1 MSKKYAFLGPES
13 TGKSTTAQAVA
24 KRIGGMYI
32 PEIARD
38 YLKDI
43 GLNYSY
49 KDILEIA
56 LLQSTEV
63 SNFESQEPEMILFCD
78 TELITIQIWLE
89 YLNYEVP
96 DWLIYRIKNEN
107 YVKYFLCDIDIPWI
121 KDSLRI
127 NEHDRKE
134 IMQIFIDKLKFYQ
147 KDYVIIQGQGEERIQ
162 NVLFHL

>member
-13 TGKSTTAQAVA
+13 TGKSTLALGLAT
-24 KRIGGMYI
+24 KLGGIYVCEM
-32 PEIARD
+32 ARD

-63 SNFESQEPEMILFCD
+63 SNFETQEPEMILFCD

-96 DWLIYRIKNEN
+96 DWLIYKIKNEN
-107 YVKYFLCDIDIPWI
+107 YEKYFLCDIDIPWVA
-121 KDSLRI
+121 DSLRK
-127 NEHDRKE
+127 NEHDRQD
-134 IMQIFIDKLKFYQ
+134 IMQLFIDKLEFYQ
-147 KDYVIIQGQGEERIQ
+147 KDYMIIQGQGEERIQ
-162 NVLFHL
+162 NILSNM

>member
-13 TGKSTTAQAVA
+13 TGKSTTAQFVA
-24 KRIGGMYI
+24 ERIGGVYI
-32 PEIARD
+32 PEMARD
-38 YLKDI
+38 YLKDK
-43 GLNYSY
+43 GFNYSY

-63 SNFESQEPEMILFCD
+63 SNFETQEPEMILFCD

-96 DWLIYRIKNEN
+96 KWIIQEINNEN
-107 YVKYFLCDIDIPWI
+107 YEKYFLCDIDIPWV
-121 KDSLRI
+121 KDPLRI

-134 IMQIFIDKLKFYQ
+134 ILQLFIDKLEFYQ
-147 KDYVIIQGQGEERIQ
+147 KDYVIIQGQREERIQ
-162 NVLFHL
+162 NILEHI